1 MAYIAITENF
11 NDDAG
16 NALPDGSNP
25 LPDGSNPLP
34 ATGGEIN
41 ADVVTDDHFDGDTV
55 EKSYGLGLT
64 NGTEARFLQRRV
76 LGLC

>member
-11 NDDAG
+11 NDTAG
-16 NALPDGSNP
+16 PTIPGGSDP
-25 LPDGSNPLP
+25 LPAGSNPLP

-41 ADVVTDDHFDGDTV
+41 AAVVTDDHFDDTTI
-55 EKSYGLGLT
+55 KKPYGRTGT
-64 NGTEARFLQRRV
+64 SGTEARFLQRRL